1 MPEMLE
7 NSAMTTGLE
16 NVFIP
21 LPKKGSAKE
30 CSNYCTIEFISH
42 ANKVMLKNFQARLQ
56 QYMNEKLQKYKLGF
70 EEAEEDIKFPV
81 SVRSWRKQRSSR
93 KHLLLLC

>member
-1 MPEMLE
+1 
-7 NSAMTTGLE
+7 
-16 NVFIP
+16 
-21 LPKKGSAKE
+21 
-30 CSNYCTIEFISH
+30 
-42 ANKVMLKNFQARLQ
+42 MLKNFQARLQ